1 MASVHCEKNI
11 RGGRKKTIK
20 KKKEKQAVIL
30 VALGSR
36 SRLMWLK
43 MKEKDTAK
51 GEWSEGVKGS
61 V

>member
-11 RGGRKKTIK
+11 RGGGKKTIK
-20 KKKEKQAVIL
+20 KKKKQAVIL

-61 V
+61 G

>member
-11 RGGRKKTIK
+11 RGGKKLK
-20 KKKEKQAVIL
+20 KKKKQAVIL